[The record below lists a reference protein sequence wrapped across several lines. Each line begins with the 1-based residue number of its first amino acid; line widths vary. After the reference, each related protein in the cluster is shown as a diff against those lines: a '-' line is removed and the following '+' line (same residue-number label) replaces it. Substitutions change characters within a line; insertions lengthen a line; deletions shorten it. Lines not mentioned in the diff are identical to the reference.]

1 MPPTALERLQSL
13 LLAAAIAGLAL
24 GFLASIGLRV
34 FPLLDR
40 TGFWVVVTLLLLA
53 GLGGGGATVVRARE
67 IDRRRWEAVEDPLIT
82 SGEREYAHKE
92 AERER
97 RWAGIVFFTSPI
109 ALGYCAAYHLG
120 PGAVENAPA
129 LLSLL
134 PLTAYV
140 AGYVAAHAV
149 QRALLKAAP

>member
-1 MPPTALERLQSL
+1 MPRFLERLQSF
-13 LLAAAIAGLAL
+13 LLAAAIAGLAI
-24 GFLASIGLRV
+24 GFLASIGLRI

-40 TGFWVVVTLLLLA
+40 AGFWTVVTLLLLA
-53 GLGGGGATVVRARE
+53 GLGGGVATVVRARE
-67 IDRRRWEAVEDPLIT
+67 IDRRRWEAVDDPLIT
-82 SGEREYAHKE
+82 KGEREYAHKE

-97 RWAGIVFFTSPI
+97 RWAGIVYFTSPI

-120 PGAVENAPA
+120 AGAAENAPA

-134 PLTAYV
+134 PLASYLV
-140 AGYVAAHAV
+140 GYVAAHAV

>member
-1 MPPTALERLQSL
+1 MPRLLERLQGFL
-13 LLAAAIAGLAL
+13 LIAAVVGLAV

-34 FPLLDR
+34 FPLLGR
-40 TGFWVVVTLLLLA
+40 GGFWIVVALLLLA
-53 GLGGGGATVVRARE
+53 GLGGGVATVVRARE
-67 IDRRRWEAVEDPLIT
+67 IDRRRWEAVDDPLIT
-82 SGEREYAHKE
+82 KGEREYAHKE

-97 RWAGIVFFTSPI
+97 RWAGIVYFTSPI

-134 PLTAYV
+134 PLAAYV
-140 AGYVAAHAV
+140 VGYVAAHAV
-149 QRALLKAAP
+149 QRVLLRTAP

>member
-1 MPPTALERLQSL
+1 VSRLLERMQGF
-13 LLAAAIAGLAL
+13 LLAAAVAGLAI
-24 GFLASIGLRV
+24 GFLASIGLRI

-40 TGFWVVVTLLLLA
+40 TGFWIVVTLLLLA
-53 GLGGGGATVVRARE
+53 GAGGGVATVVRARE
-67 IDRRRWEAVEDPLIT
+67 IDRRRWEAVDDPLIT

-120 PGAVENAPA
+120 PGAVANAPA
-129 LLSLL
+129 LLALL
-134 PLTAYV
+134 PLAAYLV
-140 AGYVAAHAV
+140 GYVAAHAV
-149 QRALLKAAP
+149 QRVLLKASS